1 MLNQRKQQNL
11 RNNVDAHLTFGEHVA
26 ELRSRLFIIAACISL
41 ATLIGYFIQ
50 QQLVALMLL
59 PSKGQNFIFTSPTGG
74 INFLFQVCL
83 YFGIY
88 ISLPVIIFNIL
99 KFIQPLLSEATE
111 KLIGKYSFYSF
122 VLATLGILF
131 GYYAGLPF
139 ALHFLSGQFTSHQIQ
154 ALYTI
159 NEYGSFVSF
168 YLLGSALLFQLFL
181 IILFINRIKPIEP
194 KSLLTK
200 EKYVV
205 AGAFIVSFIMVP
217 APNIANQ
224 LVLAAPII
232 LLYQISI
239 AVIAFRNRKLSYT
252 SSSKQIEPEIIVNKQ
267 PTRQPVLITDI
278 IRLQPNKIVQ

>member
-1 MLNQRKQQNL
+1 
-11 RNNVDAHLTFGEHVA
+11 
-26 ELRSRLFIIAACISL
+26 
-41 ATLIGYFIQ
+41 
-50 QQLVALMLL
+50 
-59 PSKGQNFIFTSPTGG
+59 
-74 INFLFQVCL
+74 
-83 YFGIY
+83 
-88 ISLPVIIFNIL
+88 LPVIIFNIL

-111 KLIGKYSFYSF
+111 NLIGRYSFYSF

-217 APNIANQ
+217 APSIANQ

-239 AVIAFRNRKLSYT
+239 VVIAFRNRKLSY
-252 SSSKQIEPEIIVNKQ
+252 KQNQPEIIVNKQ

-278 IRLQPNKIVQ
+278 IRLQPNKIV